1 MSRKETSKDPNRTT
15 PFPDSSSHLGHQV
28 ITATSMSDS
37 NTVDVTTD
45 LGTLLLRLPQ
55 EIRDMILSSL
65 LASGH
70 PQFLRVSK
78 AMNAQGMSLISQY
91 GIYRINIGFGR
102 RKTNC
107 PQLTQPL
114 ADMVRN
120 MHFCVNMTSYP
131 SNHLEGLPEK
141 RTLEMFTRKDP
152 GRKSCSVTFEGTY
165 INKQMVA
172 GEVLA
177 CLMVLKEF
185 AKVTLSTNIDWF
197 PGQRFTE
204 PTREWYRSL
213 SACSRTRCFGYAR
226 RYLESTLGTA
236 YRVGQGHRD
245 QMVFYPNCFNR
256 SKQGYH
262 AGEGD
267 GKLKRWVE
275 YADVEQPVRH

>member
-1 MSRKETSKDPNRTT
+1 MMSYRERSEDPNSAILSQG
-15 PFPDSSSHLGHQV
+15 FYSSLGHQ
-28 ITATSMSDS
+28 ITPAISTSQSD
-37 NTVDVTTD
+37 NVDVTTS
-45 LGTLLLRLPQ
+45 LGTLLLKLPQ
-55 EIRDMILSSL
+55 EIRDMILKYL

-78 AMNAQGMSLISQY
+78 ALNGQGMSLISRY

-114 ADMVRN
+114 ADTVRN
-120 MHFCVNMTSYP
+120 IHFCVNMTSYP
-131 SNHLEGLPEK
+131 SQHLEGLPEK
-141 RTLEMFTRKDP
+141 RTLGMFTRKDP
-152 GRKSCSVTFEGTY
+152 GRKSYSVTFEGTY

-185 AKVTLSTNIDWF
+185 AKVTLSTNIDWL

-204 PTREWYRSL
+204 PTLEWYRSL

-236 YRVGQGHRD
+236 YRIGQAHRD
-245 QMVFYPNCFNR
+245 QMAFYPHCFNQ
-256 SKQGYH
+256 SKQEDPTRKGNR
-262 AGEGD
+262 
-267 GKLKRWVE
+267 KLKRWVE
-275 YADVEQPVRH
+275 DADV